1 MRQDK
6 KSCMPVFFFDE
17 MYACFRNACTVECI
31 IKSISLSREL
41 EFQTFFFPL
50 FLLACKAFFYKVA
63 FSKKKKKQK
72 QKQNHWLLDPPLQTE
87 TLHKCRH
94 LLLAKI
100 VCKPHHKP
108 SWRR

>member
-6 KSCMPVFFFDE
+6 KSCECLFFFVDE
-17 MYACFRNACTVECI
+17 MYACFCNAGTVVCMYDTVF
-31 IKSISLSREL
+31 LSREL
-41 EFQTFFFPL
+41 EFLTFFFPL
-50 FLLACKAFFYKVA
+50 FLLACKAFFYKVG
-63 FSKKKKKQK
+63 FSEKQK
-72 QKQNHWLLDPPLQTE
+72 TKQNHWLLDPPPQTE

-94 LLLAKI
+94 LLLLAKI